1 MSYDNTL
8 RNTGLTGLFN
18 LEPYFIVS
26 KVIRNC
32 PGFGF
37 IRCVIGLEKYHH
49 FLDQSDVKLKP
60 LTTWSRTFSRALGS
74 LVVLLVLIGCCRYF
88 PSFRLAAQS
97 KSTLRFR

>member
-8 RNTGLTGLFN
+8 GNTGLTGLFN

-74 LVVLLVLIGCCRYF
+74 LVVLLVLTGCCRYF

-97 KSTLRFR
+97 KSTVRFG

>member
-8 RNTGLTGLFN
+8 GNTGLTGLFN

-60 LTTWSRTFSRALGS
+60 LTFSRALGS